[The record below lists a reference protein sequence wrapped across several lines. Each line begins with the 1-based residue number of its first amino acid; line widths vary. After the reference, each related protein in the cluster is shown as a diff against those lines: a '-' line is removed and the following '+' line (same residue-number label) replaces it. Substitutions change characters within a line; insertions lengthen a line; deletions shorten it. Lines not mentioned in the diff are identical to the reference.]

1 LLRWP
6 GVMCRSETCSTLIGR
21 APSGSTGSVAVRSVQ
36 WRRSM
41 PAA

>member
-1 LLRWP
+1 
-6 GVMCRSETCSTLIGR
+6 MGR
-21 APSGSTGSVAVRSVQ
+21 APSGSTGSVAVLSVQ